1 MAAMATLHVRNVPTE
16 LYEAL
21 RKRSALNG
29 RSINAEV
36 IDILDRG
43 VERWRQDEHWLER
56 FEALRGRM
64 KLPPGAPKP
73 EDLIRWDRDH
83 GH

>member
-1 MAAMATLHVRNVPTE
+1 MTGMATLHVRNVPTE

-21 RKRSALNG
+21 RNRADVNG

-36 IDILDRG
+36 IEILGRG
-43 VERWRQDEHWLER
+43 VERWRADEQWLER
-56 FEALRGRM
+56 FEELRTRM
-64 KLPPGAPKP
+64 KQPPDAPKP
-73 EDLIRWDRDH
+73 EDIIRWDRDH